1 MSKKYGYQRGLPK
14 DVSEVKL
21 TEGPKLNDTEKGK
34 EITEVWT
41 DNDLGAI
48 RGTRDGFA

>member
-1 MSKKYGYQRGLPK
+1 MAKRYGYQKGLPK

-21 TEGPKLNDTEKGK
+21 TEGPKLKDTEKGK
-34 EITEVWT
+34 EITEVYT
-41 DNDLGAI
+41 NNDLGAI